1 MKNYVEVTAVFDK
14 EGVITRLLLKLM
26 MKSLRLTELWI
37 FVLLL
42 RLNRA
47 VQEFR
52 YKCRIEGRETY
63 LFLEETRWFWSLL
76 SSNFV

>member
-47 VQEFR
+47 VQEFA
-52 YKCRIEGRETY
+52 INAE
-63 LFLEETRWFWSLL
+63 
-76 SSNFV
+76 